1 MREAPQFGKI
11 RNLRTKEKRERGT
24 VALGQ

>member
-11 RNLRTKEKRERGT
+11 RNLRTKEKKGRGT